1 MALHY
6 GTSRSGTD
14 IIGVFVWYSLKIDEN
29 RRARVKDGLTE
40 HDRAKAI
47 LDKVLAALA
56 KTGEECSVDIRLYL
70 MEIGAA
76 EHPPGLAR

>member
-1 MALHY
+1 
-6 GTSRSGTD
+6 
-14 IIGVFVWYSLKIDEN
+14 V
-29 RRARVKDGLTE
+29 
-40 HDRAKAI
+40 
-47 LDKVLAALA
+47 LA